1 MARNDVIGAS
11 TRAYLPEF
19 EWDGLQSPYEINTVD
34 PSTSSPSGVDK
45 IRIWRDD
52 AYKIHGEARGIGFSR
67 LPRRSP
73 AGSFARGVTVTG
85 SETLTEAEQTEEGEL
100 REIKHILRTYAL
112 PDCHI
117 DSASNGGPTGEVPTF
132 AFNLSPWRV
141 SRAIHPLRE
150 AVRLT
155 EWYLN
160 GPHQHAGATVFP
172 RTMRRELAQEYK
184 RRGLGDNGPNY
195 PAIILSQGEAIGYAS
210 ITYGDKRFLL
220 YQVPQG
226 CGPEWS
232 HNMGIEFRAE
242 WGGIPTVDDREAIG
256 EIVSFL
262 VGRRLVHVGYT
273 GFDAEGL
280 PVEEVSFN
288 PWGDN
293 VVALCDTPG
302 RPPVKLDPWTDRLRL
317 ETALAQ
323 LVPPYL
329 DVRDALGLKNA
340 LWHYWLSNESPP
352 GIDLTIISAALDRV
366 SDKWLKSNKSKVQ
379 GVYLPKKEF
388 DTLTTEEFAQIE
400 AKLARVEGREFVMG
414 TLRKAFEIRGVVV
427 KRNTFLKEIKLPIG
441 PVEEAAFR
449 ARGGAAHGGG
459 VVSEQ
464 EHRSIIRYGDAYRT
478 AFARVVLKIL
488 GYTGSYAD
496 YSAPDFPETPLD
508 QPQAGWLDERV
519 EDMIAVEDE
528 QDD

>member
-1 MARNDVIGAS
+1 MARDDIIGAD
-11 TRAYLPEF
+11 TRTYLPEL
-19 EWDGLQSPYEINTVD
+19 EWDGLQSPYEIGTID

-45 IRIWRDD
+45 IKIWRDD
-52 AYKIHGEARGIGFSR
+52 AYEIHGAASGTGFRR

-73 AGSFARGVTVTG
+73 AGSFAQGVTITG
-85 SETLTEAEQTEEGEL
+85 SETLTEVEQTQEGEL
-100 REIKHILRTYAL
+100 REVKHTLHSYAL
-112 PDCHI
+112 PNCHI
-117 DSASNGGPTGEVPTF
+117 DSMSIGGSTHEALTF
-132 AFNLSPWRV
+132 SFDLSPWRV
-141 SRAIHPLRE
+141 SRATPPPRV

-184 RRGLGDNGPNY
+184 RQGLGDNGPNY
-195 PAIILSQGEAIGYAS
+195 PAITLSQGEDVGYAS

-242 WGGIPTVDDREAIG
+242 WGGIPAPDDREAIG

-293 VVALCDTPG
+293 VVALCDTPDL
-302 RPPVKLDPWTDRLRL
+302 PPVKLDPWTGRLRL
-317 ETALAQ
+317 EMVLAQ

-329 DVRDALGLKNA
+329 ALRDDFGLKDA
-340 LWHYWLSNESPP
+340 LWHYWLSRESPP

-366 SDKWLKSNKSKVQ
+366 SDKWLKSNKSKAR

-388 DTLTTEEFAQIE
+388 DALTTEEFARIE
-400 AKLARVEGREFVMG
+400 AKLTHVEGQEFVMG

-427 KRNTFLKEIKLPIG
+427 KRNTFLDEIKLPVG

-459 VVSEQ
+459 AVSEE
-464 EHRSIIRYGDAYRT
+464 EHRNMIRHGDAYRT

-488 GYTGSYAD
+488 GYSGSYVD

-508 QPQAGWLDERV
+508 QAQAGWLDEDAEEMV
-519 EDMIAVEDE
+519 AEEGE
-528 QDD
+528 